1 MLNQL
6 KLTNLAITICASAFC
21 LTAQNTID
29 NALVYNNGNETASIT
44 TTTQTINST
53 EAVVA
58 SSTNVLDMVTLYT
71 AVEDITLKNYFNLA
85 GFKVMPYM
93 QIADADNSFD
103 PERVEMN
110 TVQFAFTNKTV
121 EYLVDGKIYEFEISN
136 IDHYVNN
143 APNCLIKAKIALQ
156 GKPMKV
162 NKEKISE
169 ISIYVDRNDHI
180 SFIEIGETEYYLRP

>member
-29 NALVYNNGNETASIT
+29 NALVYNNGNETASIK
-44 TTTQTINST
+44 TTQTINST
-53 EAVVA
+53 EAVVTNSA
-58 SSTNVLDMVTLYT
+58 NVLDMVTLYT

-103 PERVEMN
+103 PERVEMS

-143 APNCLIKAKIALQ
+143 TPNCLIKAKIALQ

>member
-71 AVEDITLKNYFNLA
+71 AVEDITLK
-85 GFKVMPYM
+85 
-93 QIADADNSFD
+93 I
-103 PERVEMN
+103 
-110 TVQFAFTNKTV
+110 T
-121 EYLVDGKIYEFEISN
+121 
-136 IDHYVNN
+136 
-143 APNCLIKAKIALQ
+143 LI
-156 GKPMKV
+156 
-162 NKEKISE
+162 
-169 ISIYVDRNDHI
+169 
-180 SFIEIGETEYYLRP
+180 